1 MKDAYIATTGQKT
14 VTVKIMSDGEVSI
27 DGQRMIFS
35 FAAGMKGTYSL
46 ILSGKSYEV
55 TTPERGASTAVPEGA
70 ISLSVNGK
78 AQSVIV
84 DDEQTHR
91 LKAIFNKSAG
101 RTSESIIKAPMPGLI
116 ARVEVVPGDEV
127 VPGKGLLVLEAMKME
142 NEIRSGVSGK
152 VLKIHVEKGRA
163 VEKGEPLVTIG

>member
-1 MKDAYIATTGQKT
+1 
-14 VTVKIMSDGEVSI
+14 
-27 DGQRMIFS
+27 
-35 FAAGMKGTYSL
+35 
-46 ILSGKSYEV
+46 
-55 TTPERGASTAVPEGA
+55 
-70 ISLSVNGK
+70 
-78 AQSVIV
+78 
-84 DDEQTHR
+84 
-91 LKAIFNKSAG
+91 
-101 RTSESIIKAPMPGLI
+101 MPGLI